1 MLRRIVIDD
10 ARRLLGGARELHP
23 KPARGETPRK
33 VFAQR
38 DVVVDEQ
45 QARSS
50 IEFSWTLVRH
60 GNTPNFFL

>member
-50 IEFSWTLVRH
+50 IEFS
-60 GNTPNFFL
+60 